1 MRHFNTNS
9 FQQSDTQH
17 PVSFIYCF
25 AVCCNDKCGYAG
37 YCCTGC
43 LYAEC
48 PGELATE
55 NKILDILEKKLKM
68 HYLIFFSNLFCF
80 LI

>member
-1 MRHFNTNS
+1 MTAFSITTVKIAFNNATLNTYS

-37 YCCTGC
+37 YCYTGC

-48 PGELATE
+48 PGALATE
-55 NKILDILEKKLKM
+55 NKIFDIL
-68 HYLIFFSNLFCF
+68 
-80 LI
+80 